1 MRERC
6 WSKGRVVIRR
16 GNLSFLK
23 TLRKLVLK
31 LQVLH
36 EGQRVRRVEDL
47 AKYPQFL
54 SIERWPQ
61 GPGFVVSGTSS

>member
-6 WSKGRVVIRR
+6 RSKGRAVIRR

-36 EGQRVRRVEDL
+36 QGQRVGRVEDL
-47 AKYPQFL
+47 VKHPQFL
-54 SIERWPQ
+54 SIERW
-61 GPGFVVSGTSS
+61 T